1 MLDVAMPLA
10 GERLVKGGVLIFDKY
25 NYELAPRE
33 TVTIEK
39 YLSKKKLEL
48 LKILGCQTRTLLN
61 KLKFILKSLENYQY
75 AYFFKNFSVHKSSQL
90 SY

>member
-1 MLDVAMPLA
+1 MPLA

-61 KLKFILKSLENYQY
+61 KLTIY
-75 AYFFKNFSVHKSSQL
+75 FKNHM
-90 SY
+90 